1 MFDDLRLAIALRGA
15 LRTEDRRVYEQ
26 ELQEWELAPGF
37 CSALLRLYASPPA
50 QFGVPERLLAVLCL
64 KNAVARRWQHRGVDE
79 GSGGLADSEKAAV
92 RAALLAALD
101 EPEAQLAAQLL
112 LVLAQV
118 ARLDGLAAWPELM
131 PSLLHAAARTAPR
144 DAARGTFALFRV
156 VKMQASRRLLVHRKQ
171 FIVLAAELSPRLQ
184 PLRARLHGLLQAIR
198 CRSLHEAAA
207 WLCGG
212 DGSGGNGAP
221 AVGVEA
227 ALALCKLDRQLLSAG
242 WAQLHGSAEACALL
256 RECAGLPPAD
266 PGASPSLPDGTRLTC
281 PGAHAAGTL
290 NSSQRRTPS
299 SGGWRRR
306 RHTRRVEFCSRFCC
320 SWRSFFSRC
329 ALPEQGPLSCA
340 VRARPHPLFPGW
352 VFLCVGARA
361 PPSRLWEFRAA
372 THRRRARTSHYKAGS
387 AAARRHRR
395 W

>member
-1 MFDDLRLAIALRGA
+1 MDDLRLAIALRGA

-144 DAARGTFALFRV
+144 RGARYLRAVPRGENAGVAPAAR
-156 VKMQASRRLLVHRKQ
+156 
-171 FIVLAAELSPRLQ
+171 P
-184 PLRARLHGLLQAIR
+184 PQAI
-198 CRSLHEAAA
+198 H
-207 WLCGG
+207 
-212 DGSGGNGAP
+212 
-221 AVGVEA
+221 
-227 ALALCKLDRQLLSAG
+227 
-242 WAQLHGSAEACALL
+242 
-256 RECAGLPPAD
+256 
-266 PGASPSLPDGTRLTC
+266 
-281 PGAHAAGTL
+281 
-290 NSSQRRTPS
+290 
-299 SGGWRRR
+299 
-306 RHTRRVEFCSRFCC
+306 CSR
-320 SWRSFFSRC
+320 
-329 ALPEQGPLSCA
+329 G
-340 VRARPHPLFPGW
+340 RAEP
-352 VFLCVGARA
+352 A
-361 PPSRLWEFRAA
+361 
-372 THRRRARTSHYKAGS
+372 S
-387 AAARRHRR
+387 AAAPRSPPWPAAGRPLPLSA
-395 W
+395 

>member
-1 MFDDLRLAIALRGA
+1 M
-15 LRTEDRRVYEQ
+15 YEQ

-118 ARLDGLAAWPELM
+118 ARLGGLAAWPELM

-212 DGSGGNGAP
+212 DGSGGDGAP

-242 WAQLHGSAEACALL
+242 WAQLHGSAEACASSG
-256 RECAGLPPAD
+256 RASRRAMSAVSCCASASFDTQPSAAPSAARSASSSPPPPLAGACARHHPARVSRSASD
-266 PGASPSLPDGTRLTC
+266 SGSPAPVLSHAAPNDRPAASPS
-281 PGAHAAGTL
+281 
-290 NSSQRRTPS
+290 
-299 SGGWRRR
+299 
-306 RHTRRVEFCSRFCC
+306 
-320 SWRSFFSRC
+320 
-329 ALPEQGPLSCA
+329 
-340 VRARPHPLFPGW
+340 RP
-352 VFLCVGARA
+352 
-361 PPSRLWEFRAA
+361 
-372 THRRRARTSHYKAGS
+372 
-387 AAARRHRR
+387 
-395 W
+395 